1 MTGPSLPLA
10 PVGHALTIRVVR
22 GRRSAIVRVDG
33 EFGIDSAQR
42 LGRELWDLCE
52 RFPFVVVDCEGLTF
66 LGSAGLTVL
75 LKVGIDA
82 RERRHELRFVITKP
96 AVLAVLRVSKA
107 DTVLSVFSSMNDALA
122 D

>member
-1 MTGPSLPLA
+1 MTGPPIPLA

-33 EFGIDSAQR
+33 ESGIDSADR
-42 LGRELWDLCE
+42 LGRELLGLCE

-66 LGSAGLTVL
+66 LGSAGLAVL
-75 LKVGIDA
+75 IRVAVDA

-96 AVLAVLRVSKA
+96 AVLAVVRVSGA
-107 DTVLSVFSSMNDALA
+107 DAVLSVFSSMNEALT